1 MPIKAF
7 RFLLVLVACAVG
19 AGPVFAAGL
28 PQLDTSQYAPQVI
41 WLVIS
46 FALLYVLMARV
57 ALPRISQVLEERQDR
72 VNDNLEKAG
81 ALKAEAESVAEAY
94 QGALANAHAEA
105 QAIVRQAAERMTVDT
120 SKRLAQLSERLETEI
135 MAAEA
140 RINEARE
147 QAVANIRQ
155 VIIEVACT
163 AAERLS
169 GDKIDGSR
177 SLEAAVDAALKERG

>member
-7 RFLLVLVACAVG
+7 RFLLVLVAFAAG

-57 ALPRISQVLEERQDR
+57 ALPRIGQVLEERQDR

-94 QGALANAHAEA
+94 EGALADARAEA
-105 QAIVRQAAERMTVDT
+105 QAIVHQAAERMAADAA
-120 SKRLAQLSERLETEI
+120 KRLARLSERLETEI
-135 MAAEA
+135 KAAEA

-155 VIIEVACT
+155 VVVEVAGA

-169 GDKIDGSR
+169 GGKLDGIT
-177 SLEAAVDAALKERG
+177 LEAAVDAALKEHG

>member
-7 RFLLVLVACAVG
+7 RFLLVLVAFAAG

-57 ALPRISQVLEERQDR
+57 ALPRIGQVLEERQDR

-94 QGALANAHAEA
+94 EGALADARAEA
-105 QAIVRQAAERMTVDT
+105 QAIVHQAAERMAWA
-120 SKRLAQLSERLETEI
+120 S
-135 MAAEA
+135 A
-140 RINEARE
+140 RASAR
-147 QAVANIRQ
+147 AP
-155 VIIEVACT
+155 
-163 AAERLS
+163 S
-169 GDKIDGSR
+169 
-177 SLEAAVDAALKERG
+177 